1 MRSSRPVLRGFL
13 ALASLLAAASLAAAV
28 PERVT
33 PEAFVSAEA
42 VPPGSTFRVA
52 VRLRMEQGWHVQS
65 NRPSEENFIKTRLE
79 LEPAEGL
86 TVDAVQYPEGEI
98 LHAPALGGDLSV
110 YNDGVVFG
118 ASAHVAADAVEGPRV
133 VRGSVTYQACNDRTC
148 LFPKTVTLEFPVSV
162 DRSAAATPRHPEIFG
177 ALDGAPV
184 AGVEDGVSA
193 APDGGSA
200 VAAQIASRGFTLWLL
215 GVFVLGLALN
225 LTPCVYP
232 VIAVTLSYFGRQGGG
247 SGGQLLRATAYAAGI
262 AATFTALFLVAG
274 LTGQMFGAWLQS
286 PWVLGALAAV
296 LVVLALSNFGL
307 FEIQA
312 PAAIRNRVAGG
323 RTGVA
328 GALGMGLAMG
338 IVAAPCVGPLIAGL
352 LLWVGQQ
359 GDVGNA
365 LLVGGALS
373 AGLALPYVLLGMFSG
388 SLASM
393 PRSGQ
398 WMEWIKH
405 AMGFILLGV
414 ALYFLASFLPQG
426 WFLPSFAVLVAVAG
440 IWLALLDRAGRGNRI
455 LRVVRAIVLVGSLV
469 AAVLLVRLEGR
480 EGIAWEPYTPQAVAE
495 AAAEGR
501 PVLIEFTAAW
511 CFPCRV
517 LENGPFKDPAVIAA
531 SEGFRRLRVDLTGE
545 EPGALEAVELYE
557 VPGPPVMVFLDAEGR
572 ERADLRMIEAV
583 GADELLERMRA
594 VGGAG
599 GGPAT
604 DLE

>member
-1 MRSSRPVLRGFL
+1 
-13 ALASLLAAASLAAAV
+13 
-28 PERVT
+28 
-33 PEAFVSAEA
+33 
-42 VPPGSTFRVA
+42 
-52 VRLRMEQGWHVQS
+52 
-65 NRPSEENFIKTRLE
+65 
-79 LEPAEGL
+79 GL
-86 TVDAVQYPEGEI
+86 TVDAVRYPEGEV
-98 LHAPALGGDLSV
+98 LDAPALGGNLSV

-118 ASAHVAADAVEGPRV
+118 ATAQVAPDLPEGAQV
-133 VRGSVTYQACNDRTC
+133 LRGSVIYQACNDRTC
-148 LFPKTVTLEFPVSV
+148 LFPKTVSLEFPVSIA
-162 DRSAAATPRHPEIFG
+162 RSAAAAPLHPEIF
-177 ALDGAPV
+177 AVLDGAATTG
-184 AGVEDGVSA
+184 AGGDVDA
-193 APDGGSA
+193 APEAGST

-247 SGGQLLRATAYAAGI
+247 GGGQLLRATAYAAGI

-286 PWVLGALAAV
+286 PWVLGGLAAV

-312 PAAIRNRVAGG
+312 PAALRNRVAGG
-323 RTGVA
+323 RTGVV

-365 LLVGGALS
+365 LLVGIALS

-388 SLASM
+388 SLAAM

-440 IWLALLDRAGRGNRI
+440 IWLALLDRAGRGNRV
-455 LRVVRAIVLVGSLV
+455 LRVVRTLVLVGALV
-469 AAVLLVRLEGR
+469 AAALLVRLEGR
-480 EGIAWEPYTPQAVAE
+480 EGIDWEPYTPQAVAE
-495 AAAEGR
+495 AAVEGR

-545 EPGALEAVELYE
+545 EPGALEAVERYH

-583 GADELLERMRA
+583 DAAELLDRMRA
-594 VGGAG
+594 ARGA
-599 GGPAT
+599 AA